1 MDISQNPQ
9 NFKQQFFAGEVFA
22 YPTEA
27 VFGLGCDP
35 TNEAA
40 VMKLLALKNRSLAK
54 GLILIASSKE
64 QLTQYVNFSAI
75 NPEILAEVKNSWPG
89 PNTWLLP
96 KQQGTPDFITG
107 GSDLVAVRV
116 SDHPVVNQMCEQVNS
131 AIVSTSANLNGE
143 PPAKT
148 CEQVYAQFG
157 PSLLC
162 VHGALGNQKNP
173 SQIRNGITGETVRA
187 S

>member
-1 MDISQNPQ
+1 MDISQNPHH
-9 NFKQQFFAGEVFA
+9 FKQQFLDGVVFA

-40 VMKLLALKNRSLAK
+40 VMQLLALKNRPLEK
-54 GLILIASSKE
+54 GLILIASSKQ
-64 QLTQYVNFSAI
+64 QLVKFVNFSAVDSK
-75 NPEILAEVKNSWPG
+75 ILSEVEQSWPG

-107 GSDLVAVRV
+107 GSDLIAVRV
-116 SDHPVVNQMCEQVNS
+116 SDHPVVNQMCDLLNS

-148 CEQVYAQFG
+148 CDQVHGQFG
-157 PSLLC
+157 SELLC
-162 VHGALGNQKNP
+162 LDGALGNQKNP
-173 SQIRNGITGETVRA
+173 SQIRNGLTGETVRA

>member
-1 MDISQNPQ
+1 MDISQNPHYF
-9 NFKQQFFAGEVFA
+9 NQQFLGGAIFA

-40 VMKLLALKNRSLAK
+40 VMKLLALKNRPMEK
-54 GLILIASSKE
+54 GLILIASNKQ
-64 QLTQYVNFSAI
+64 QLAKFVNFSAI
-75 NPEILAEVKNSWPG
+75 DPMILSEVDDSWPG

-96 KQQGTPDFITG
+96 KKPGTPDFITG

-116 SDHPVVNQMCEQVNS
+116 SDHPLVNKMCELVDS

-143 PPAKT
+143 QPAKT
-148 CEQVYAQFG
+148 SEQVYGQFG
-157 PSLLC
+157 KTFLC
-162 VHGALGNQKNP
+162 LDGALGNQKNP